1 MAYPP
6 LRIHGAMSITE
17 TFTKRNLMLALGISA
32 YMSLL
37 VMFSIQ

>member
-1 MAYPP
+1 
-6 LRIHGAMSITE
+6 MSITD

-37 VMFSIQ
+37 VLVSIQ